1 MVDCKARSLMF
12 NLQST
17 IIKQEIPHP
26 KSEGNL
32 RSPRSEFRVPRP
44 KACNIDP
51 YMKLASETV
60 IRPARRIRGS
70 VQLPGDKSISHRYA
84 MLAGIAE
91 GPSRLENYS
100 TGADC
105 ASTLGCMRS
114 LGVTWQRKADQNVIE
129 IQGKGLALSEP
140 TTPLD
145 CGNSGSTMRMLS
157 GIVAGQSFTSEMIGD
172 ESLSRRPM
180 ERVIKPL
187 SAMGARI
194 ESQHGKP
201 PLRITGGGLKPID
214 YKMPVASAQVKSC
227 LLFAGLFADG
237 ETRVEE
243 SIRTRDHSEVAL
255 RAFGVQLERK
265 SVGSGG
271 EVRIR
276 GGQHLRGIEARIP
289 GDLSSAAFFL
299 CAAALFPDSEL
310 TVSNLLMNPTRAR
323 LLDILMQMGL
333 RISVT
338 QLEEINGELVGSL
351 QVSGGRLK
359 GATIAGADSAT
370 LIDEIPVL
378 AAIAPF
384 TEQGIEVRDAKEL
397 RVKESDRIASV
408 ATNLRLMGAQVDER
422 EDGLKIP
429 GGQHLHGAELESFG
443 DHRIAMAFAIAAL
456 RAEGETQISGAET
469 AAISYPAF
477 FETLEALAN
486 R

>member
-1 MVDCKARSLMF
+1 
-12 NLQST
+12 
-17 IIKQEIPHP
+17 
-26 KSEGNL
+26 
-32 RSPRSEFRVPRP
+32 
-44 KACNIDP
+44 
-51 YMKLASETV
+51 MKLASETV

-105 ASTLGCMRS
+105 ASTLACMRA
-114 LGVTWQRKADQNVIE
+114 LGVSWQRKPEQNVIE
-129 IQGKGLALSEP
+129 IQGKGSALSTP
-140 TTPLD
+140 TAPLD

-157 GIVAGQSFTSEMIGD
+157 GIVSGQSFTSEMIGD

-194 ESQHGKP
+194 ESQQGKP
-201 PLRITGGGLKPID
+201 PLRITGCGLQPIE

-243 SIRTRDHSEVAL
+243 SIRTRDHGEVAL
-255 RAFGVQLERK
+255 RAFGAQLERRGI
-265 SVGSGG
+265 GSGS

-276 GGQHLRGIEARIP
+276 GGQRLRGIEARVP

-299 CAAALFPDSEL
+299 CAAALFPESEI
-310 TVSNLLMNPTRAR
+310 TVPNLLMNPTRAR

-338 QLEEINGELVGSL
+338 QLEEIHGEMVGSL
-351 QVSGGRLK
+351 QVEGGQLK
-359 GATIAGADSAT
+359 GAIIAGADSAA

-384 TEQGIEVRDAKEL
+384 TEHGIEVRDAREL
-397 RVKESDRIASV
+397 RIKESDRIAAV
-408 ATNLRLMGAQVDER
+408 AKNLRLMGAEVEER
-422 EDGLKIP
+422 QDGLKIR
-429 GGQHLHGAELESFG
+429 GGQSLHGTELDSFG
-443 DHRIAMAFAIAAL
+443 DHRIAMAFAIAGL
-456 RAEGETQISGAET
+456 RADGEIAISGADA

-477 FETLEALAN
+477 FNT
-486 R
+486 